1 MMLTAI
7 ALFMFLSSLAV
18 YHIPFMEFN
27 SDEKV
32 DNSDYFIHVVT
43 KALYVLWTMTAGV
56 WCLFKGYVFVS

>member
-1 MMLTAI
+1 MLTSI

-18 YHIPFMEFN
+18 YHIPFN

-43 KALYVLWTMTAGV
+43 KALYVLWTIVAGV